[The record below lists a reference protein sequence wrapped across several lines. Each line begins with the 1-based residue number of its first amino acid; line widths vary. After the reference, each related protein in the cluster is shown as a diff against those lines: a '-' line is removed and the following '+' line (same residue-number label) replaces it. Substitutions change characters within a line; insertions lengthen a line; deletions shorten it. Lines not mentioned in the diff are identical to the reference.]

1 MFVFVF
7 GWALSAPA
15 VNAQEQKSESDAIAI
30 RSDSG
35 DGPTS
40 SSPDAVVAKRSTAD
54 VTTDV
59 LTYSDKVEVDAT
71 IAAARPV
78 KIPPALNLKPASSP
92 TLSPAGQD
100 SSAAGPTPQ
109 PAAPEWEF
117 YITPYFFTA
126 GLGGDV
132 GARGRSAHIDASF
145 SDIWDRL
152 EFGLMGTFEAR
163 KGNWGLLVDAMY
175 IKLGNEAPTPGR
187 LFSSVETE
195 SKMLIFNPEVNY
207 RAFRGKAGAIDL
219 TAGVRIWHLRN
230 SLTFLPGLLAQVD
243 VSQSK
248 NWADPVVGGRGIMY
262 LAPKLF
268 LTGKFDV
275 GGFGVGSDFTGQA
288 FGGVGIQVKPRVAL
302 IGGYRYLYVDYFS
315 DGFLFKTEL
324 NGLIFGARF
333 KF

>member
-1 MFVFVF
+1 MSHHQNQLRIFIFFMFAFVL
-7 GWALSAPA
+7 GLAAASAA
-15 VNAQEQKSESDAIAI
+15 NAQEQDQD
-30 RSDSG
+30 SDS
-35 DGPTS
+35 
-40 SSPDAVVAKRSTAD
+40 AVVTRNTTA

-59 LTYSDKVEVDAT
+59 LIDSSRVDSGTAIAT
-71 IAAARPV
+71 ARPV
-78 KIPPALNLKPASSP
+78 KLPSP
-92 TLSPAGQD
+92 FGDKAGSPRIAMAADQD
-100 SSAAGPTPQ
+100 STTAGASDQTPS
-109 PAAPEWEF
+109 PSEWEF

-132 GARGRSAHIDASF
+132 GARGRTAHIDASF

-175 IKLGNEAPTPGR
+175 IKLGNEAPTPGPF
-187 LFSSVETE
+187 FSGVETE

-207 RAFRGKAGAIDL
+207 RAFRGKASAIDL

-230 SLTFLPGLLAQVD
+230 SLTFLPGLLAQID
-243 VSQSK
+243 ATQSK

-262 LAPKLF
+262 VSPKLF

-275 GGFGVGSDFTGQA
+275 GGFGVGADFTGQA

-324 NGLIFGARF
+324 NGLIFGAKF